1 LFLLLPAF
9 HDAYTLSGI
18 RADTPESDYEEDPG
32 RHPSPPSEPPERSPE
47 LVDLGR
53 QRAVAAVQAMHPP
66 SLLARISAPVTE
78 KTSNIINNVRSLY
91 VVPDG
96 DQPPGV
102 ESDGY
107 RVGLKRKVAE
117 VSRTQYEVY
126 SFATKKNLP
135 EAAVDELLGM
145 LSNVCTKLCA
155 LVIFDL

>member
-1 LFLLLPAF
+1 MYYISFFLPF
-9 HDAYTLSGI
+9 HDAYILAGI
-18 RADTPESDYEEDPG
+18 RADTPESEEDPG

-47 LVDLGR
+47 PADQGR
-53 QRAVAAVQAMHPP
+53 QRAAAAVQAMHPP
-66 SLLARISAPVTE
+66 SFLARTSASVTT
-78 KTSNIINNVRSLY
+78 KTTNVINDVRSLY

-117 VSRTQYEVY
+117 ISRSQYEVY
-126 SFATKKNLP
+126 SFATKHNLS

-145 LSNVCTKLCA
+145 LSNVCT
-155 LVIFDL
+155 I

>member
-1 LFLLLPAF
+1 MLFLLLPAF
-9 HDAYTLSGI
+9 HDAYTLAGI
-18 RADTPESDYEEDPG
+18 LADTPESEEDPG
-32 RHPSPPSEPPERSPE
+32 RHPSPGERSPE
-47 LVDLGR
+47 LVDRGR
-53 QRAVAAVQAMHPP
+53 QRAAAAVQAMHPP
-66 SLLARISAPVTE
+66 SLLARISASVTE
-78 KTSNIINNVRSLY
+78 KTSNVINHVRSLY

-117 VSRTQYEVY
+117 LSRSQYEVY
-126 SFATKKNLP
+126 SFSTKNNLS
-135 EAAVDELLGM
+135 EAAVEELLGM